1 MSTKIYYQGEAGAY
15 SHIVGN
21 HYAQLLWS
29 DTVIWVKSFTEIF
42 ESIWESGFGIIP
54 IENSYAGSVH
64 ENFFNLAKYNVEIY
78 DEYFL
83 PVHHCLASKSENIQS
98 IEKIFSHY
106 QALAQCDQYTTSH
119 GWVTENYS
127 DTSRSAKYVSESNNP
142 SYAAICSELAWEI
155 YGLNIL
161 ERDIQ
166 DQTGNTTRF
175 FLVGREW
182 QYDNPEK
189 KGKISLLFRAKSVP
203 WVLYKCLGAFATRT
217 INITKIE
224 SLPAKDSPFEYM
236 FWMDIDGFMQDANI
250 AWAIEELGFFTSD
263 IRILWEY

>member
-1 MSTKIYYQGEAGAY
+1 MSTKIYYQGEPGAY

-21 HYAQLLWS
+21 HYAKLLGT
-29 DTVIWVKSFTEIF
+29 DTVIWVRNFAEIF
-42 ESIWESGFGIIP
+42 ESIRESGFGIIP
-54 IENSYAGSVH
+54 IENSYAGSVY
-64 ENFFNLAKYNVEIY
+64 ENFFNLAKYNAQIY
-78 DEYFL
+78 AEFSL
-83 PVHHCLASKSENIQS
+83 PVYHCLASKSDNIQS
-98 IEKIFSHY
+98 IQKVFSHY
-106 QALAQCDQYTTSH
+106 QALSQCENYITSH
-119 GWVTENYS
+119 GWIAENHG
-127 DTSRSAKYVSESNNP
+127 DTSGSAKYVSEENNP

-161 ERDIQ
+161 DREIQ

-182 QYDNPEK
+182 QYENPEK
-189 KGKISLLFRAKSVP
+189 KGKISLLFRVKSVP
-203 WVLYKCLGAFATRT
+203 WVLYKCLGAFATRS

-236 FWMDIDGFMQDANI
+236 FWMDIDGFMGDTDI
-250 AWAIEELGFFTSD
+250 KWALEELRYFTTD